1 MLGADC
7 HVVQVSSL
15 PRAACLQVLEVPI
28 VDGVSAP
35 TVRKTYTIKEA
46 AALTGLPAST
56 LRYYESIGV
65 ITPISRGASSK
76 HRVYTPEDLD
86 LLTWVSCLSATGMSV
101 SDMRR
106 YIGNGALGAA
116 AAPEQ
121 IELLKA
127 QQEQLAV
134 EAKSIALRKR
144 YVALKIDYWQA
155 IQDGDESRAAQL
167 SDEAR
172 SLADDLKKTKK
183 Q

>member
-1 MLGADC
+1 M
-7 HVVQVSSL
+7 
-15 PRAACLQVLEVPI
+15 
-28 VDGVSAP
+28 SAP
-35 TVRKTYTIKEA
+35 SIRKTYTIKEA

-65 ITPISRGASSK
+65 ITPIGRGASSK

-106 YIGNGALGAA
+106 YVANGALGAGA
-116 AAPEQ
+116 AREQ
-121 IELLKA
+121 IDLLTS
-127 QQEQLAV
+127 QQELLAV
-134 EAKSIALRKR
+134 EARSIALRRR

-155 IQDGDESRAAQL
+155 VQAGDDTRAVEL

-172 SLADDLKKTKK
+172 SLADELQKTKK
-183 Q
+183 R